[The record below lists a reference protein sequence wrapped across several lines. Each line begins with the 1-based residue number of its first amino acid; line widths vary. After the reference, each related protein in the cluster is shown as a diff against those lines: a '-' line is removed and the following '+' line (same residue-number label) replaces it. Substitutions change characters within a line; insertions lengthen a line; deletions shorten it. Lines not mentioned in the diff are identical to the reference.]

1 MLNMNLKNWEDYR
14 EELGVKSLAGLARLL
29 DVPPRTLQ
37 NWMSGDRKPAEYVE
51 SMINRRLNEI
61 IRDNYI
67 EKAENAAMQ
76 IKSKIKEGD
85 LLQLRTKLVRAMNDG
100 DKKTC
105 CDAILQFSV
114 LTDVYTEFLDILLID
129 WDPEDKDYKAMGFYY
144 PVLLTFAM
152 KLM

>member
-1 MLNMNLKNWEDYR
+1 MLNVSLQNWEDYK
-14 EELGVKSLAGLARLL
+14 EELGVKSLAALARLL

-37 NWMSGDRKPAEYVE
+37 GWMAGDRKPAEYVE

-67 EKAENAAMQ
+67 EKAENAALQ

-85 LLQLRTKLVRAMNDG
+85 LLQLRTKLVRAMSDG
-100 DKKTC
+100 NKREC
-105 CDAILQFSV
+105 CNAILQLSV
-114 LTDVYTEFLDILLID
+114 LTDVYTEFMDILLID
-129 WDPEDKDYKAMGFYY
+129 WNPEEKDYKAMGFYY